1 MSGNSKVLTG
11 LMERRALETAFAAL
25 ASAPNPEE
33 LARQADE
40 IASHGSAALPVLL
53 ARLDTDDPSLRG
65 GLAQVALRLDREA
78 VVAALR
84 GVTRSRDRGDRARLS
99 ALTILDRYLDE
110 PIDDSLLAGIQ
121 DPDGVALRSLNEL
134 IAAMAEDEAAVIE
147 YLVQLAE
154 QPPEVAGM
162 ILDAI
167 PRLPPHPHLVTLL
180 RMIAQGEN
188 QPRARTAIEQ
198 LGRMRVPEALS
209 ALGALAMT
217 LPPTLSALAERGGR
231 KLRMSG
237 VRESEPQIG

>member
-1 MSGNSKVLTG
+1 L
-11 LMERRALETAFAAL
+11 
-25 ASAPNPEE
+25 
-33 LARQADE
+33 
-40 IASHGSAALPVLL
+40 LL

-65 GLAQVALRLDREA
+65 GLAQVAMRLDREA

-84 GVTRSRDRGDRARLS
+84 GVIRSRARGDRARLS
-99 ALTILDRYLDE
+99 ALTILDRYLEE
-110 PIDDSLLAGIQ
+110 PIDDSLLVGIQ

-147 YLVQLAE
+147 YLIQLAE

-162 ILDAI
+162 ILDAV

-180 RMIAQGEN
+180 RMIAQDEN
-188 QPRARTAIEQ
+188 QPRARTAFQ
-198 LGRMRVPEALS
+198 QFGRMRAPESLS

-217 LPPTLSALAERGGR
+217 LPPTLSTLAERGGR

-237 VRESEPQIG
+237 VRESEPQFANEAATWRALISSVDGAGVQVIWFIHRAAGQDTGTLLTVVTRDPDGIAA